1 MNEQQRHEEK
11 QQQGFPFL
19 ALPAELQL
27 SALAWLAAPLVA
39 NNDNPGGSHDLFH
52 CHLVCKHFSQL
63 LQNEYFWQRALHQA
77 SGVVGAAASCCSL
90 PDDVHS
96 WKELYQL
103 QFNHLE
109 AAPGSEELL
118 SIDNRKQSVTLK
130 KERERTA
137 SEAILGSHFFHVRA
151 YASRSWHS
159 DKQQQHKGKHYWEVR
174 FDWLKSQTFVGV
186 LPASACNTYSG
197 IVGYTSNPG
206 WSITPYTGKI
216 QGNRGQDSTPSPPGF
231 RCLDAGEVLGICLD
245 IDNGRLD
252 YWRNGEYLTGLQAES
267 IKHNGPYRAAISL
280 LKKGEKATFHFNAK
294 MPASIPQ

>member
-1 MNEQQRHEEK
+1 MNEEK
-11 QQQGFPFL
+11 QEHHFPFL

-27 SALAWLAAPLVA
+27 NALVWLAPLVVA
-39 NNDNPGGSHDLFH
+39 NNDNTGRADNSGRNDLFH

-63 LQNEYFWQRALHQA
+63 LQNDYFWQRVLQT
-77 SGVVGAAASCCSL
+77 SGLVGEASCYSL
-90 PDDVHS
+90 PEDVRS

-109 AAPGSEELL
+109 AAPGSDELL
-118 SIDNRKQSVTLK
+118 CIDNRKQSVTVLN
-130 KERERTA
+130 ERDLTG
-137 SEAILGSHFFHVRA
+137 SEAILGQHYYHIRA

-159 DKQQQHKGKHYWEVR
+159 GKHYWEVH
-174 FDWLKSQTFVGV
+174 FDCLKNQTFVGV

-197 IVGYTSNPG
+197 IIGYSSNPG
-206 WSITPYTGKI
+206 WSIIPYTGQIK
-216 QGNRGQDSTPSPPGF
+216 GNRGQDSAPSPPRF
-231 RCLDAGEVLGICLD
+231 RFLSDGEVLGICLD

-280 LKKGEKATFHFNAK
+280 MKKGEKATFNFNAK
-294 MPASIPQ
+294 MPGGSVKKQKLK